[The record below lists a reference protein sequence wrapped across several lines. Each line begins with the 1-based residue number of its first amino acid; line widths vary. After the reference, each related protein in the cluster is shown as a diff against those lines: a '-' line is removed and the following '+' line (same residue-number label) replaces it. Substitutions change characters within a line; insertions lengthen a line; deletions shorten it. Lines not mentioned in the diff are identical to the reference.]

1 MADLV
6 RTARIDRSSS
16 PLLSDHTLKLAV
28 FGTNVSHGCSMT
40 EAEGTIAVEWAES
53 VRLAK
58 AAERLGIEAMVP
70 VARWRGF
77 GGNTNF
83 NHRSFETYTW
93 AAGLA
98 AATEKIMIFSTSHVP
113 TIHPVLAAKQAVTID
128 HISGG
133 RFGLNIVAGWN
144 ETEIAMFGSPQKDH
158 DDRYHMAEEWIS
170 IIKRLWT
177 EEAAFD
183 FQGRHFHVPHAY
195 AEPKPLQDPHPF
207 VMSAGVSPAGRRFA
221 AQHADLNFV
230 LMPTLEEGRSV
241 ITATKQLARQEFNRD
256 LLVFGMGYVVCRE
269 TEREAKDYFNYYV
282 HEKGDWPGVRNL
294 LKVLLPN
301 SESATP
307 EQLETMAV
315 NFIAGYAALPLV
327 GTPEQIVDGMIRMSE
342 AGMDGITLSWV
353 NYDEGLAQFGDQI
366 LPLMVQAGL
375 RQG

>member
-1 MADLV
+1 MAGEPSIS
-6 RTARIDRSSS
+6 RIDRSSS
-16 PLLSDHTLKLAV
+16 PLLSDHTLKLAI

-40 EAEGTIAVEWAES
+40 EAEGTIGVEWAES

-98 AATEKIMIFSTSHVP
+98 AATEKIMVFSTSHVP
-113 TIHPVLAAKQAVTID
+113 TIHPVLAAKQAATID

-158 DDRYHMAEEWIS
+158 DDRYQMAEEWIS

-177 EEAAFD
+177 EEGTFD
-183 FQGRHFHVPHAY
+183 FHGKHFHVPNAY
-195 AEPKPLQDPHPF
+195 AEPKPLQAPHPL

-221 AQHADLNFV
+221 AQHADVNFV
-230 LMPTLEEGRSV
+230 LMPTLEEGRPV
-241 ITATKQLARQEFNRD
+241 IAETKQLARQAFKRD
-256 LLVFGMGYVVCRE
+256 ILVFGMAYVVCRE
-269 TEREAKDYFNYYV
+269 TEREARDYFNYYV
-282 HEKGDWPGVRNL
+282 HEKGDWPAVQNL
-294 LKVLLPN
+294 LNVFMPN
-301 SESATP
+301 SGSATP

-315 NFIAGYAALPLV
+315 NFIAGYAALPLI
-327 GTPEQIVDGMIRMSE
+327 GTPEQVVEGMCRMSK

-353 NYDEGLAQFGDQI
+353 DYDAGLAQFGDQI

>member
-1 MADLV
+1 
-6 RTARIDRSSS
+6 
-16 PLLSDHTLKLAV
+16 
-28 FGTNVSHGCSMT
+28 
-40 EAEGTIAVEWAES
+40 
-53 VRLAK
+53 
-58 AAERLGIEAMVP
+58 
-70 VARWRGF
+70 
-77 GGNTNF
+77 
-83 NHRSFETYTW
+83 
-93 AAGLA
+93 
-98 AATEKIMIFSTSHVP
+98 
-113 TIHPVLAAKQAVTID
+113 
-128 HISGG
+128 
-133 RFGLNIVAGWN
+133 
-144 ETEIAMFGSPQKDH
+144 
-158 DDRYHMAEEWIS
+158 
-170 IIKRLWT
+170 
-177 EEAAFD
+177 
-183 FQGRHFHVPHAY
+183 
-195 AEPKPLQDPHPF
+195 
-207 VMSAGVSPAGRRFA
+207 MSAGVSPAGRRFA

-327 GTPEQIVDGMIRMSE
+327 GTPEQIVDGMSRMSE

>member
-113 TIHPVLAAKQAVTID
+113 TIHPVLAAKQAATID

-144 ETEIAMFGSPQKDH
+144 DTEIAMFGSPQKDH
-158 DDRYHMAEEWIS
+158 DDRYHIWPRSGSALS
-170 IIKRLWT
+170 NDCGLKKPRLI
-177 EEAAFD
+177 FRVD
-183 FQGRHFHVPHAY
+183 IFMF
-195 AEPKPLQDPHPF
+195 
-207 VMSAGVSPAGRRFA
+207 RRR
-221 AQHADLNFV
+221 
-230 LMPTLEEGRSV
+230 MPNPSRSK
-241 ITATKQLARQEFNRD
+241 I
-256 LLVFGMGYVVCRE
+256 
-269 TEREAKDYFNYYV
+269 
-282 HEKGDWPGVRNL
+282 P
-294 LKVLLPN
+294 
-301 SESATP
+301 
-307 EQLETMAV
+307 
-315 NFIAGYAALPLV
+315 
-327 GTPEQIVDGMIRMSE
+327 IR
-342 AGMDGITLSWV
+342 LS
-353 NYDEGLAQFGDQI
+353 
-366 LPLMVQAGL
+366 
-375 RQG
+375 

>member
-1 MADLV
+1 
-6 RTARIDRSSS
+6 
-16 PLLSDHTLKLAV
+16 
-28 FGTNVSHGCSMT
+28 MT
-40 EAEGTIAVEWAES
+40 EAEGTIGVEWAES

-113 TIHPVLAAKQAVTID
+113 TIHPVLAAKQAATID

-158 DDRYHMAEEWIS
+158 DERYAMAEEWIS

-177 EEAAFD
+177 EEGSFD
-183 FQGRHFHVPHAY
+183 FHGTHFQVPHAY

-207 VMSAGVSPAGRRFA
+207 VMSAGASPAGRRFA

-230 LMPTLEEGRSV
+230 LMPTLEEGRPV
-241 ITATKQLARQEFNRD
+241 IAEPKQLARHEFNRD
-256 LLVFGMGYVVCRE
+256 ILVFGMAYIVCRE
-269 TEREAKDYFNYYV
+269 TEREAQDYFNYYV

-294 LKVLLPN
+294 LNVFMPN

-327 GTPEQIVDGMIRMSE
+327 GTPEQIVAGMCRMSE

-353 NYDEGLAQFGDQI
+353 DYDEGLAQFGEQI